1 MSSPPPEPE
10 PEPTTPQLSFD
21 PPLQIQRQFTIH
33 EISKSLATT
42 PRISGNLT
50 KLLDVGCGD
59 ATLIRRLIPCDDL
72 LPLSHMTGIDI
83 IPSPTWPSLK
93 QPTLSSEDRWYGLD
107 INLFLGS
114 FEELEV
120 ADVGYHD
127 VVVSAEVIEHLDP
140 GPLSNFAAVL
150 LGRLKPR
157 VCVVT
162 TPNRDFNA
170 LFDYLESLDL
180 SVEKFEGF
188 RREGVPYRMRHHDHR
203 FEWTRREFRV
213 WAREA
218 AEKFGYDVE
227 FTGAGGLGRG
237 MVVVGEDVDR
247 VLREAAEACGSKEE
261 IPSGVSEW
269 GDMKGLVCP
278 VDDTDE
284 GQHVLRRAFG
294 DCSQIA
300 VFVIK
305 PGVEKEPPVQ
315 NTGGGAVQRV
325 HTHTY
330 EFQKEEEFPPSLR
343 AVLEPLMIGGR
354 LLRFV
359 PEFIVDEWLKGS
371 EDSQYS
377 WPEDNA
383 WTGQSLDDNALRERE
398 RLTTQLG
405 GKPVKIVEVVIEAQ
419 RLWEETYALQR
430 VCHYR
435 YEVFLDVI
443 NGIEGIESPQTIVDT
458 VSLKIDTQAQQ
469 GESIVTATFP
479 AKNKKKSMR
488 QTHERLMYVEN
499 GYDEFQQH
507 ERDEFEPEE
516 YVDDD
521 SRGYYPSDEEEED
534 HRWDI
539 NSEAGSTEDG
549 DVEFDTVIEWVV
561 GSKSRLPP
569 WKEGVEGTLCL
580 GEMKGERLLRVRF
593 FGPTRDFEIPSES
606 QGDEEVRVEELAVEE
621 LAVKEVG
628 NETWLQDGEAGEI

>member
-1 MSSPPPEPE
+1 MSSPPSDPD

-33 EISKSLATT
+33 ETTKSLSTT
-42 PRISGNLT
+42 PRFSGNLT

-72 LPLSHMTGIDI
+72 LPLSNMAGIDI
-83 IPSPTWPSLK
+83 VPSPTWPSLK
-93 QPTLSSEDRWYGLD
+93 QSTLSIEDRWYGLD

-114 FEELEV
+114 FEELEIE
-120 ADVGYHD
+120 DFGYHD
-127 VVVSAEVIEHLDP
+127 VIVSAEVIEHLDP
-140 GPLSNFAAVL
+140 GPLSNFAPVL

-157 VCVVT
+157 VCIVT
-162 TPNRDFNA
+162 TPNRDFNE
-170 LFDYLESLDL
+170 LFDYLESLDP

-188 RREGVPYRMRHHDHR
+188 HREGVPYRMRHHDHR

-218 AEKFGYDVE
+218 AERFGIGE
-227 FTGAGGLGRG
+227 G

-261 IPSGVSEW
+261 IPPGVSEW
-269 GDMKGLVCP
+269 GDMKGLVCL

-294 DCSQIA
+294 DCSQIG

-305 PGVEKEPPVQ
+305 ADVEKELPVQ
-315 NTGGGAVQRV
+315 NTRGGAVQRV

-359 PEFIVDEWLKGS
+359 PELIVDEWLKGD

-383 WTGQSLDDNALRERE
+383 WTRQILDDNSLRERE
-398 RLTTQLG
+398 QLSTQLG
-405 GKPVKIVEVVIEAQ
+405 GKPAKIVEVVIGAQ

-443 NGIEGIESPQTIVDT
+443 NGIKATDSLQTIIDT
-458 VSLKIDTQAQQ
+458 VSLKIETQAQQ

-479 AKNKKKSMR
+479 AKKKKKSMR
-488 QTHERLMYVEN
+488 QTHGRLMYVEN
-499 GYDEFQQH
+499 GYDEFEQH

-521 SRGYYPSDEEEED
+521 SRGYYPSDDDEEEED
-534 HRWDI
+534 HRWYI
-539 NSEAGSTEDG
+539 NSEAGSTEDS

-561 GSKSRLPP
+561 GSKSQLPP
-569 WKEGVEGTLCL
+569 RPERVEGTLCL
-580 GEMKGERLLRVRF
+580 GEVKGERLLRVRF

-606 QGDEEVRVEELAVEE
+606 HRDEEEGIGEF
-621 LAVKEVG
+621 G
-628 NETWLQDGEAGEI
+628 DETWLKAGETGDI